1 MKKVIKYFF
10 IFLFSAFIML
20 LVSNNEVSANYD
32 PSKNYTTISVTNEGV
47 TITVHYQRGFENV
60 ASTGSDPNTATY
72 MWCKSN
78 QNYDLSKRCT
88 DGTVVKF
95 VEKSGGN
102 TLKDHNIAKGDSSY
116 VDNNVTTI
124 SYFVSKDNDPF
135 LSKLRN
141 TVSNASDTDYY
152 YTIFVTAY
160 YCQYRNSDGQGSYS
174 TCKIWDAENEEDRY
188 ITRLN
193 INIYN
198 LLSDT
203 NYDNIEDKG
212 IKTVVQQITD
222 ITYNIVL
229 PVIWALL
236 GVILIV
242 KASIVGAQIVKSA
255 DEPQV
260 RQEKIGSLK
269 WFVIGIAI
277 AYGATGVIKLLEN
290 VIKKALK
297 M

>member
-1 MKKVIKYFF
+1 M
-10 IFLFSAFIML
+10 
-20 LVSNNEVSANYD
+20 
-32 PSKNYTTISVTNEGV
+32 
-47 TITVHYQRGFENV
+47 
-60 ASTGSDPNTATY
+60 ASQQS
-72 MWCKSN
+72 
-78 QNYDLSKRCT
+78 
-88 DGTVVKF
+88 
-95 VEKSGGN
+95 
-102 TLKDHNIAKGDSSY
+102 
-116 VDNNVTTI
+116 
-124 SYFVSKDNDPF
+124 
-135 LSKLRN
+135 
-141 TVSNASDTDYY
+141 
-152 YTIFVTAY
+152 
-160 YCQYRNSDGQGSYS
+160 
-174 TCKIWDAENEEDRY
+174 
-188 ITRLN
+188 
-193 INIYN
+193 NIYN

>member
-32 PSKNYTTISVTNEGV
+32 PSKNYTTISVTNDGV

-78 QNYDLSKRCT
+78 QNYDKSQRCN

-102 TLKDHNIAKGDSSY
+102 TLVDYNIAKGSSDY
-116 VDNNVTTI
+116 VDSNVTTVT
-124 SYFVSKDNDPF
+124 YFVPKDKDPF

-141 TVSNASDTDYY
+141 TVSSAGDDVY
-152 YTIFVTAY
+152 YTIFVTTY
-160 YCQYRNSDGQGSYS
+160 FCQYRNSNGQDSYS
-174 TCKIWDAENEEDRY
+174 SCKIWDVDNGSDRY
-188 ITRLN
+188 ITKLN

-198 LLSDT
+198 LLANT

-212 IKTVVQQITD
+212 IKTVIQQITD

-236 GVILIV
+236 GVLLVV
-242 KASIVGAQIVKSA
+242 KGSIVGAQIVKSA

-290 VIKKALK
+290 VIKRALK